1 MRIAI
6 IEDMDENIALLE
18 NYLHRYEEE
27 NDTLITVAS
36 YKNGM
41 EFITGY
47 HPVWDLILLDIEM
60 PLMDG
65 METAR
70 KIRKV
75 DPNVL
80 IIFITCMAQYAIDG
94 YSVRA
99 LDYVLKPVH
108 YYSFASKLHQVHDI
122 LASRKKRNL
131 LITTRKGQ
139 VRLSPEDILYIE
151 VQNHTLFY
159 HTKTEVLQA
168 TGNQSLSKLSQELT
182 DSGFS
187 RCHQAYLVNLQ
198 YVARYDKNTVWL
210 PGEQLSLS
218 RSYYKDFVR
227 ALLTFCSREGNL

>member
-1 MRIAI
+1 MRVAI

-27 NDTLITVAS
+27 NDTLITVDS

-75 DPNVL
+75 DPDVL
-80 IIFITCMAQYAIDG
+80 IIFITCMAQYAIEG

-108 YYSFASKLHQVHDI
+108 YYSFASKLHQVQEI
-122 LASRKKRNL
+122 LSARNKRNV
-131 LITTRKGQ
+131 LISTRDGQ
-139 VRLSPEDILYIE
+139 VRFSPEHILYIE
-151 VQNHTLFY
+151 VQNHTLSY
-159 HTKTEVLQA
+159 HTTTEILQA
-168 TGNQSLSKLSQELT
+168 TGNQSLSKIAQELS
-182 DSGFS
+182 DNGFS
-187 RCHQAYLVNLQ
+187 RCHQSYLVNLQ
-198 YVARYDKNTVWL
+198 YVTRYDKNTVWISD
-210 PGEQLSLS
+210 EQLPLS
-218 RSYYKDFVR
+218 RSYYKDFVQ